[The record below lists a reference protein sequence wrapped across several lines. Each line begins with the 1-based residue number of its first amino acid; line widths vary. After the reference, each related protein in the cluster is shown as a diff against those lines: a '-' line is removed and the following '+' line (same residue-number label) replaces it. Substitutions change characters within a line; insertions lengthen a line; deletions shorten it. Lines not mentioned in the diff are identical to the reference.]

1 MFSCALAL
9 QCFAS
14 NSSVWGG
21 SPHEFLTRIT
31 CLNNS
36 SKRGTLSFVDN
47 KSSNLS
53 IAFPVHSINVN
64 NSICVTTLRQIIREW
79 NSPELMSK
87 GAYYTALATEEHAQL
102 TIMCRAIFLN
112 FHRMDLICEVSSQIS
127 LGGLTYGSSAS
138 RLLRSS
144 CVKAYHTTDI
154 SGKMVGT
161 FEIGYVKK
169 FVRVGIDLKVDG
181 KLIRKKVSFAS
192 VEWFSDSEQ
201 GRNSFL
207 FSYSF
212 PVEVWGELS
221 GICTFVPVASIV
233 THVAILKDCSVGSHL
248 SNFKLSIAIPLYNM

>member
-1 MFSCALAL
+1 MDNWGTYPRIMWL
-9 QCFAS
+9 
-14 NSSVWGG
+14 NSYVHSTSSEVQ
-21 SPHEFLTRIT
+21 SLFNFF
-31 CLNNS
+31 NNS

-64 NSICVTTLRQIIREW
+64 NSICVTTLRQIITEW

-112 FHRMDLICEVSSQIS
+112 FHRIDLICEVSSQIS
-127 LGGLTYGSSAS
+127 RGGQTYGSSAS

-144 CVKAYHTTDI
+144 CVKAYHSTDI
-154 SGKMVGT
+154 SGQMIGT
-161 FEIGYVKK
+161 LGIGYVKK

-181 KLIRKKVSFAS
+181 KLVRKKVSFAL

-201 GRNSFL
+201 GRNSL
-207 FSYSF
+207 YSF

-233 THVAILKDCSVGSHL
+233 THVAILKDCSVVSHL